1 MGTTQGTDRF
11 GWLRQV
17 GAAALAGA
25 VAIVPLYFVLL
36 NDRDL
41 QRTELGIA
49 DQHAAY
55 TDFLNAADA
64 AVIPRYITWA
74 HFEDESGQANPSDVD
89 ALHEE
94 ILRNIQD
101 LFPDQSES
109 ARTFQESA
117 TRLRLVIPAD
127 DAHLISALS
136 GTLSPKLGD
145 RTPPELLSDY
155 TNAKLALVNEFRS
168 DVLGQDD
175 LPDDEAHQMNRQT
188 LENIRREVQLL
199 PAASGAA
206 DALRDLSEPVEK

>member
-17 GAAALAGA
+17 GTAALAGA

-64 AVIPRYITWA
+64 AVLPRYVTWTRV
-74 HFEDESGQANPSDVD
+74 EDAGGQANLSDTQGG
-89 ALHEE
+89 E
-94 ILRNIQD
+94 IARYVVD
-101 LFPDQSES
+101 LFPDSSES

-136 GTLSPKLGD
+136 GTLSSAVGD
-145 RTPPELLSDY
+145 KAPTELLTDY

-175 LPDDEAHQMNRQT
+175 LPADEAHQMSLQT
-188 LENIRREVQLL
+188 LADIRQAVQLL
-199 PAASGAA
+199 AAESGVAET
-206 DALRDLSEPVEK
+206 LRDLSEPDKK